1 MCTGATVIGPSGA
14 SSPASARIEPAS
26 MVSASGTG
34 AAKRPD
40 AISTTNASFHEPPAP
55 PRASGTWGRV
65 RPFSSS
71 ACQRAAGHWPFS
83 APSSTAVVA

>member
-1 MCTGATVIGPSGA
+1 
-14 SSPASARIEPAS
+14 

-34 AAKRPD
+34 AAKRPA
-40 AISTTNASFHEPPAP
+40 AISTTNASFQEPPAP
-55 PRASGTWGRV
+55 PRASGTCGSV

-71 ACQRAAGHWPFS
+71 ACQSAAGHSPFS